1 MVSSFTCRW
10 LGSAA
15 LATLILASSLP
26 LLTSAKTLESSASVK
41 PSLLAS
47 TSLLQQSYA
56 QAVRKEMKWAG
67 SSAEVNHVVINTAA
81 SETVATL
88 SKAVA
93 VAAADPK
100 VQPAI
105 SERQIIQVAEVQQ
118 QVSRSQSTTLVDNAM
133 SLVGVP
139 YVFGGTSRK
148 GFDCSGYTQ
157 YVFKGSGISLPRTS
171 WSQFN
176 AGSKIT
182 KDELQTGDLVFFSTY
197 AKGPS
202 HVGIYIGGGNFIHA
216 SNSGVRITSLNDSY
230 YAKRYLGAR
239 RVS

>member
-1 MVSSFTCRW
+1 M
-10 LGSAA
+10 
-15 LATLILASSLP
+15 
-26 LLTSAKTLESSASVK
+26 ESYIAVK

-47 TSLLQQSYA
+47 TTLSKQTYT
-56 QAVRKEMKWAG
+56 QAVRKEMQWVESPIKTNNA
-67 SSAEVNHVVINTAA
+67 VIDATA
-81 SETVATL
+81 SEKPVSTL

-93 VAAADPK
+93 VVATEQK
-100 VQPAI
+100 VQPTV
-105 SERQIIQVAEVQQ
+105 SERKTVQVAEVQL
-118 QVSRSQSTTLVDNAM
+118 QVSRSQNTTLVDNAV

-176 AGSKIT
+176 VGLKIT
-182 KDELQTGDLVFFSTY
+182 KDQLQTGDLLFFSTY

-216 SNSGVRITSLNDSY
+216 SNSGVRITSLNDNY